1 MLGTVVAGYKRGV
14 GTRLRLVSRNNSVKG
29 SAVIVTTTRMVVPI
43 ENRKELTQTI
53 SLLLN
58 QSRTAWGR
66 LSSRLYSEID
76 SEDNYVLME
85 EWESRAHWA
94 RYLKSDDFAVLFGA
108 INALSNTAQ
117 LEFRLLSHIGGLE
130 AISAERTGHS

>member
-1 MLGTVVAGYKRGV
+1 M
-14 GTRLRLVSRNNSVKG
+14 
-29 SAVIVTTTRMVVPI
+29 MVPI
-43 ENRKELTQTI
+43 ENQKELTQTI
-53 SLLLN
+53 SLLLS
-58 QSRTAWGR
+58 QSRTALGR

-117 LEFRLLSHIGGLE
+117 LEFMLLSHIAGME
-130 AISAERTGHS
+130 AISAERGGHS

>member
-1 MLGTVVAGYKRGV
+1 M
-14 GTRLRLVSRNNSVKG
+14 
-29 SAVIVTTTRMVVPI
+29 IVTTTRMTVPA
-43 ENRKELTQTI
+43 ENQKELTQTI
-53 SLLLN
+53 SLLLG

-94 RYLKSDDFAVLFGA
+94 RYLKSYDFAVLFGA
-108 INALSNTAQ
+108 ITALSNTAQ
-117 LEFRLLSHIGGLE
+117 LEFMLLSRVAGME
-130 AISAERTGHS
+130 AISAERGGHP

>member
-1 MLGTVVAGYKRGV
+1 MGTVVAGYQRGV

-117 LEFRLLSHIGGLE
+117 LEFMLLSRIAGME
-130 AISAERTGHS
+130 AISAERGGHS